1 MRINFAGIDDRE
13 NYREN
18 LNPSLRV
25 NIRSRLILL
34 KFALF
39 VKLFLPFESID
50 FFLRRYNPF
59 FFSFSIRE
67 RGV

>member
-25 NIRSRLILL
+25 NIRSRLIYRLYVGL
-34 KFALF
+34 IVDPFKICF
-39 VKLFLPFESID
+39 VC
-50 FFLRRYNPF
+50 
-59 FFSFSIRE
+59 
-67 RGV
+67 